1 MKVGVIRGLLVAAA
15 LASGQATAPASAPTS
30 AEVRGKRVVND
41 AVKALGGE
49 KFLQMEDRI
58 ESGRAYS
65 FYRERLSG
73 LSIAKIY
80 TTYITV
86 ASGHTADDLGQR
98 ERQAFGKNEDSYVL
112 FREDGAWDVTFR
124 GARELEPDRI
134 QRYHDATL
142 RNIFYLLRQ
151 RLEEPGL
158 IIESRGVDVVDNQP
172 VEIVEITDAQD
183 RVIKVFFHQSL
194 KLPVREEWSWR
205 DPKTR
210 ERNDEMERFARYRE
224 VKGGIQWPH
233 EITRERNGEKTY
245 QIFSDA
251 VSFNQNLTDN
261 IFSLPAG
268 QPKFGPA
275 KKK

>member
-1 MKVGVIRGLLVAAA
+1 MKREVITALLMAA
-15 LASGQATAPASAPTS
+15 LAAGQTSAPTS
-30 AEVRGKRVVND
+30 AEVRGKRIVD
-41 AVKALGGE
+41 EAVKALGGE

-86 ASGHTADDLGQR
+86 AAGRTGEDLGQR

-124 GARELEPDRI
+124 GARDLEADRVE
-134 QRYHDATL
+134 RYRDSTL

-151 RLEEPGL
+151 RLQEPGL
-158 IIESRGVDVVDNQP
+158 IIESQGIDVVDNVP
-172 VEIVEITDAQD
+172 VDIVNITDLQD
-183 RVIKVFFHQSL
+183 RVIKVYFHQSL
-194 KLPVREEWSWR
+194 KVPVREAWSWR
-205 DPKTR
+205 DPKTH
-210 ERNDEMERFARYRE
+210 ERNDEIEVFARYRE
-224 VKGGIQWPH
+224 VKGGVQWPH

-251 VSFNQNLTDN
+251 VSINQSLTDN

>member
-194 KLPVREEWSWR
+194 KLPVRVELARSQ
-205 DPKTR
+205 DPGAQR
-210 ERNDEMERFARYRE
+210 
-224 VKGGIQWPH
+224 
-233 EITRERNGEKTY
+233 RNGTLRPVSRSQGRHPVAARDHARAQRREDLPDFLRRGILQPESDGQYLFASGRTA
-245 QIFSDA
+245 QIW
-251 VSFNQNLTDN
+251 T
-261 IFSLPAG
+261 G
-268 QPKFGPA
+268 
-275 KKK
+275 

>member
-1 MKVGVIRGLLVAAA
+1 MTITAKVTAITALLMAAL
-15 LASGQATAPASAPTS
+15 LASGQTS
-30 AEVRGKRVVND
+30 AEVRGKRVVDD
-41 AVKALGGE
+41 AVQALGGD

-65 FYRERLSG
+65 FYRDQLTG

-86 ASGHTADDLGQR
+86 AAGHTGDDLGQR
-98 ERQAFGKNEDSYVL
+98 ERQAFGKNEESYVL

-124 GARELEPDRI
+124 GARELETDRV

-142 RNIFYLLRQ
+142 RNIFYILRQ
-151 RLEEPGL
+151 RLQEPGL
-158 IIESRGVDVVDNQP
+158 IIESRGMEVIDNQP

-183 RVIKVFFHQSL
+183 RVIKVYFHQSL

-233 EITRERNGEKTY
+233 EITRERNREKTY
-245 QIFSDA
+245 QIFSEA
-251 VSFNQNLTDN
+251 VSVNQNLTDN
-261 IFSLPAG
+261 IFALPAG
-268 QPKFGPA
+268 PPKFGPA

>member
-1 MKVGVIRGLLVAAA
+1 MNVGVISALLMAAA
-15 LASGQATAPASAPTS
+15 LAAAQGSGQTT
-30 AEVRGKRVVND
+30 AEVRGRRVVDD

-65 FYRERLSG
+65 FYRDKLTG

-86 ASGHTADDLGQR
+86 AAGRTGEDLGQR

-124 GARELEPDRI
+124 GARDLEPDRI
-134 QRYHDATL
+134 ERYHDATL
-142 RNIFYLLRQ
+142 RNVFYIFRQ
-151 RLEEPGL
+151 RLQEKGL
-158 IIESRGVDVVDNQP
+158 IIESQGIDVIDNQP
-172 VEIVEITDAQD
+172 VEIVTITDSQD
-183 RVIKVFFHQSL
+183 RVVKIFFHQST

-205 DPKTR
+205 DPKTH
-210 ERNDEMERFARYRE
+210 ERNDEVERFARYRE

-233 EITRERNGEKTY
+233 EISRERNGDKTY
-245 QIFSDA
+245 QIFSES
-251 VSFNQNLTDN
+251 VSINQDLADN

-268 QPKFGPA
+268 QPKFGA
-275 KKK
+275 IKKK

>member
-1 MKVGVIRGLLVAAA
+1 MKAGVLAA
-15 LASGQATAPASAPTS
+15 LLTAVMASGQTP
-30 AEVRGKRVVND
+30 AEVRGKSVVDD
-41 AVKALGGE
+41 AVKALGGSA
-49 KFLQMEDRI
+49 FLKMEDRI

-65 FYRERLSG
+65 FYRDKLTG

-80 TTYITV
+80 TSYVTV
-86 ASGHTADDLGQR
+86 ATGRTGQDVGQR

-124 GARELEPDRI
+124 GGRELEADRI
-134 QRYHDATL
+134 ERYRDSTL
-142 RNIFYLLRQ
+142 RNIFYIIRQ
-151 RLEEPGL
+151 RLDEPGL
-158 IIESRGVDVVDNQP
+158 IIESQGMDVIDNQP
-172 VEIVEITDAQD
+172 VNIIDITDSQD
-183 RVIKVFFHQSL
+183 RVIRVFFHQST
-194 KLPVREEWSWR
+194 KLPVRESWSWR

-210 ERNDEMERFARYRE
+210 ERNDEVERFGRYRE

-245 QIFSDA
+245 QIFSES
-251 VSFNQNLTDN
+251 VTINQNLTDN
-261 IFSLPAG
+261 IFSPPVG

>member
-1 MKVGVIRGLLVAAA
+1 MKLGVITALLMAA
-15 LASGQATAPASAPTS
+15 LAAGQTSAPTS
-30 AEVRGKRVVND
+30 AEVRGKRVVDD

-65 FYRERLSG
+65 FYREQLSG

-80 TTYITV
+80 TAYITV
-86 ASGHTADDLGQR
+86 AVGRTGEDLGQR

-124 GARELEPDRI
+124 GARELEADRV
-134 QRYHDATL
+134 QRYRDSTL

-151 RLEEPGL
+151 RLQEPGL
-158 IIESRGVDVVDNQP
+158 IIESQSMDVVDNVP
-172 VEIVEITDAQD
+172 VEIVNITDSQD

-194 KLPVREEWSWR
+194 KVPVREEWSWR
-205 DPKTR
+205 DSKTR
-210 ERNDEMERFARYRE
+210 ERNDEVERFGRYRE
-224 VKGGIQWPH
+224 LKGGVQWPH

-251 VSFNQNLTDN
+251 VSINQSLTDN
-261 IFSLPAG
+261 IFSLPSG